1 MEPKITPVKFLKG
14 SPLVGTT
21 RKISTR
27 SIVEE
32 RSIDLGVIKKQ
43 VIQINSLIKTGT
55 LLKAN
60 EEEQKRKRAEQEKF
74 KQREDKLEEQKEK
87 PDRIPKLPS
96 LPRLGFLD
104 RIKKFLF
111 NIFLGYISIR
121 LLPYLPKLAGVVGT
135 ISKVQDTI
143 IDISGKILN
152 GLVSFVDK
160 AYEVHDKTKQYV
172 KDIGGSPFLKA
183 FDGLTGAMDK
193 VIEASIIA
201 AIAFSELDG
210 DYSRDPRDRGRTR
223 KPSRVTEG
231 KGGQRQRPRV
241 PGTRPKVTY
250 GRGGMPKLPT
260 RGAVTKGGLLGLVT
274 LIPDILNSWD
284 LWQSQG
290 RGKDALRTFFSAVAG
305 AAAGL
310 GAVALLEA
318 GAAALGVTGVGIPAA
333 IALAVSGFA
342 ASSLAGTGAYNLTD
356 ALLRKLGL
364 VDNDPRTGKPYAY
377 VGGGSV
383 TRGGRL
389 IGGPSRTV
397 QKPKAKRIVKIEP
410 KEVKPG
416 QSIGG
421 KKNIEKVFPETEQKN
436 KSTTVNP
443 LGYMKKSY
451 KTAASASG
459 LGGIA
464 GLFIKAQL
472 GERPTTADYQNAAN
486 SLTPWMQNTIGGGMF
501 GDDNEIRTVVAK
513 AVQDSV
519 APKVDDII
527 NDLMKQSGLKGV
539 AGAETSSQGPGQTQT
554 DVNIQG
560 GNADFWTLVAIVSR
574 EDGDPQGWADVA
586 QSIYNRKGSGA
597 YGNRS
602 IKEIITSDMQYEPT
616 WKYPKPGAMG
626 KANQEWLAI
635 QDLTSASAA
644 SGQSEDALK
653 KVAAALLDPSL
664 QKNAR
669 DFVQGRID
677 FRGYGVSGG
686 IQRKAGDNYFG
697 WYNNYKENKIAA
709 VPNFGA
715 TVTASDNIA
724 LSGPMGTMPGNL
736 SAAQQLASQFGLTMT
751 SFNTGRHAEGSLH
764 YKNRAMDFS
773 NDSVGRGTPQQLAF
787 AQEIIKRYGT
797 SIAQLIYTPLGFS
810 IENGRQVAPMAAN
823 DHYDHVHVAFNK
835 GGKVKGKTGIDQVRA
850 MLTHGEFVIDVDST
864 KALEEN
870 YPGFLDALN
879 KADYTSA
886 LNVLR
891 NYTSYDRQVATQV
904 IIKEKM
910 IPVPIPSGSSRPPFI
925 AMFGGS
931 VETEDHLA
939 SSYAGGLG

>member
-1 MEPKITPVKFLKG
+1 
-14 SPLVGTT
+14 
-21 RKISTR
+21 
-27 SIVEE
+27 
-32 RSIDLGVIKKQ
+32 
-43 VIQINSLIKTGT
+43 
-55 LLKAN
+55 
-60 EEEQKRKRAEQEKF
+60 
-74 KQREDKLEEQKEK
+74 
-87 PDRIPKLPS
+87 
-96 LPRLGFLD
+96 
-104 RIKKFLF
+104 
-111 NIFLGYISIR
+111 
-121 LLPYLPKLAGVVGT
+121 
-135 ISKVQDTI
+135 
-143 IDISGKILN
+143 
-152 GLVSFVDK
+152 
-160 AYEVHDKTKQYV
+160 
-172 KDIGGSPFLKA
+172 
-183 FDGLTGAMDK
+183 
-193 VIEASIIA
+193 
-201 AIAFSELDG
+201 
-210 DYSRDPRDRGRTR
+210 
-223 KPSRVTEG
+223 
-231 KGGQRQRPRV
+231 
-241 PGTRPKVTY
+241 
-250 GRGGMPKLPT
+250 
-260 RGAVTKGGLLGLVT
+260 
-274 LIPDILNSWD
+274 
-284 LWQSQG
+284 
-290 RGKDALRTFFSAVAG
+290 
-305 AAAGL
+305 
-310 GAVALLEA
+310 
-318 GAAALGVTGVGIPAA
+318 
-333 IALAVSGFA
+333 
-342 ASSLAGTGAYNLTD
+342 
-356 ALLRKLGL
+356 
-364 VDNDPRTGKPYAY
+364 
-377 VGGGSV
+377 
-383 TRGGRL
+383 
-389 IGGPSRTV
+389 
-397 QKPKAKRIVKIEP
+397 
-410 KEVKPG
+410 
-416 QSIGG
+416 
-421 KKNIEKVFPETEQKN
+421 
-436 KSTTVNP
+436 
-443 LGYMKKSY
+443 MKKSY
-451 KTAASASG
+451 KTATSASG

-464 GLFIKAQL
+464 GLFMKAQL
-472 GERPTTADYQNAAN
+472 GERPTTADYQSAAN

-539 AGAETSSQGPGQTQT
+539 AGAGTSSQEPGQTQT

-597 YGNRS
+597 YGNRT

-677 FRGYGVSGG
+677 FRGYSVSGG

-715 TVTASDNIA
+715 TVTASGNIA

-736 SAAQQLASQFGLTMT
+736 SSAQQLASQFGLTMT

-810 IENGRQVAPMAAN
+810 IENGRRVAPMAAN

-925 AMFGGS
+925 AMFGGNE
-931 VETEDHLA
+931 ETEDHLA